1 MKFHGKSAQ
10 GRFFDAQ
17 SIALQR
23 GDFGKIVICNPG
35 PWSRSSSVVGLLPGG
50 DLISLVFGCILN
62 HSIVNMFGAHG
73 FVLMVFESLVRF
85 SRC

>member
-35 PWSRSSSVVGLLPGG
+35 PWSRSSVVGLLPR
-50 DLISLVFGCILN
+50 DRRLVFGCILN

-73 FVLMVFESLVRF
+73 FVLMVLESLVRF